1 MMMMQ
6 RKCAVSCL
14 HGVVLVTLLCSFA
27 LASSTRLAASTRRS
41 KMQDVGRSSTR
52 AVGSRASRPERE
64 PAINRKAF
72 AKLLAKYKQA
82 SRELDAEQ
90 HEQLRQVVSA
100 SRTNLAAAF
109 WNADS
114 DELKDKTFTVGRYLP
129 CSTKLMIS

>member
-6 RKCAVSCL
+6 RKYAVSCL

-41 KMQDVGRSSTR
+41 KMDVGRSSTR

-90 HEQLRQVVSA
+90 HEQLRQIVSA

-114 DELKDKTFTVGRYLP
+114 DELKDKTFTVGHYLP

>member
-41 KMQDVGRSSTR
+41 KMDVGRSSTR